1 MSNIAKGERRVV
13 VTGLCLITALGLDL
27 EKIWNGL
34 INGKSGVTP
43 VERIDVSKIACR
55 IAAQIYDFEPKEYID
70 FKTARRMDR
79 FAQFAVKSSNDT
91 IADSGL
97 IIDEKNAHR
106 VGAIVGSG
114 VGGLSAL
121 EEQHIRLIEKGADKV
136 SPFVIP
142 MMIVNATNVKRRA
155 PETR

>member
-1 MSNIAKGERRVV
+1 
-13 VTGLCLITALGLDL
+13 
-27 EKIWNGL
+27 
-34 INGKSGVTP
+34 
-43 VERIDVSKIACR
+43 
-55 IAAQIYDFEPKEYID
+55 
-70 FKTARRMDR
+70 MDR

>member
-13 VTGLCLITALGLDL
+13 VTGLGLMTALGLDL
-27 EKIWNGL
+27 EKSWNGL

-70 FKTARRMDR
+70 FKAARRMDR
-79 FAQFAVKSSNDT
+79 FSQFAVKSSNDT

-97 IIDEKNAHR
+97 IINEKNAHR
-106 VGAIVGSG
+106 VGVLVGTG
-114 VGGLSAL
+114 VGGLS
-121 EEQHIRLIEKGADKV
+121 
-136 SPFVIP
+136 
-142 MMIVNATNVKRRA
+142 T
-155 PETR
+155 